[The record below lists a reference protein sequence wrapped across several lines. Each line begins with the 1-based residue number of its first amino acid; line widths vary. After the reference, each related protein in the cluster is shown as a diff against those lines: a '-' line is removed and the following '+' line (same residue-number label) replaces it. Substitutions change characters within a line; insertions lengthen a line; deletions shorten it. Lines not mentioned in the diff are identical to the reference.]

1 MSTLLSSDVQLLQ
14 QVNASVLQGGGK
26 MIRPMLALL
35 AAGACG
41 HRDDEEAVKVAAI
54 VEVLHNA
61 TLLHDDVVD
70 GSHVRRGAPTVFSL
84 LGGGPAV
91 LLGDYW
97 LSKAVDTIL
106 STKVNPSSLIRIFAG
121 TISDLARGEL
131 LQMEKAG
138 TCDTTEQDYLRIIYC
153 KTASLFE
160 ATAKSAAIAVG
171 APDEYVKALAKYGSA
186 VGSAFQIKDDIFDY
200 SSDGSIGKPVGI
212 DIAEKKITLP
222 LLGALKGSPEGSS
235 IRNLMREMDSHP
247 ENAEKVR
254 AFAVDGGGIAYA
266 EKRLSDFI
274 ETALEALSPLPETE
288 EKSYLAELALYM
300 AGRDK

>member
-1 MSTLLSSDVQLLQ
+1 MSTLLSSDVQLLD

-41 HRDDEEAVKVAAI
+41 RRDDEEAVKVAAI
-54 VEVLHNA
+54 SEVLHNA

-70 GSHVRRGAPTVFSL
+70 GSSLRRGAPTVFSL

-106 STKVNPSSLIRIFAG
+106 STKVNPSALIRIFAQ
-121 TISDLARGEL
+121 TISDLAGGEL

-138 TCDTTEQDYLRIIYC
+138 TCDTTEDDYLRIIHC

-160 ATAKSAAIAVG
+160 ATARGVAIAVG
-171 APDEYVKALAKYGSA
+171 APEASVEALAQYGAA
-186 VGSAFQIKDDIFDY
+186 VGCAFQIKDDIFDY
-200 SSDGSIGKPVGI
+200 LSDESIGKPVGI

-222 LLGALKGSPEGSS
+222 LLGALKDSPEEAR
-235 IRNLMREMDSHP
+235 IRGLMREMDSHP
-247 ENAEKVR
+247 ENAEKIR
-254 AFAVDGGGIAYA
+254 EFAIDGGGVVYA
-266 EKRLSDFI
+266 EKRLSDFTEKAI
-274 ETALEALSPLPETE
+274 EALSPLPETE
-288 EKSYLAELALYM
+288 EKSYLAELALYI
-300 AGRDK
+300 AGRKK